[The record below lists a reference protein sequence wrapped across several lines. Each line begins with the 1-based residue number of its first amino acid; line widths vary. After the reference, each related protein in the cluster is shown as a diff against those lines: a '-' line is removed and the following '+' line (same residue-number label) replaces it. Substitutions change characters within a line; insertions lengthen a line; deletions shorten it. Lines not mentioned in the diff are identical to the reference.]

1 MIDNVLFWADPAV
14 NKKQHRMSAKQIK
27 LKSSHTCVLGH
38 GHGQEVFGTLQSKD
52 SILNPTSNEWFH
64 IQSEMIQRQ
73 NCHAF

>member
-1 MIDNVLFWADPAV
+1 MIDWGLFWADP
-14 NKKQHRMSAKQIK
+14 KKKRHRTSAKQIK
-27 LKSSHTCVLGH
+27 LKSSHTCGHGH
-38 GHGQEVFGTLQSKD
+38 GHGQEVSRTLQSTN

>member
-1 MIDNVLFWADPAV
+1 
-14 NKKQHRMSAKQIK
+14 MSAKQIK